1 MLSLLTR
8 IAIAIAA
15 LVVIDSVRFADPD
28 LFVTLYSGR
37 EIVAHHGPPG
47 VDTASF
53 TVSGQPWN
61 DYEWLARL
69 VFYEV
74 ATIAGDRGL
83 VMLRLVLAAAIL
95 ATVVAVSRRSGGGAP
110 SLATAIALFTA
121 TAGGYLIF
129 RPTLFTFLALV
140 LLLTAVERLRQ
151 GAQWPLWAIP
161 VAIPLWANLH
171 AGFALGVVLLFL
183 LVTVGLAER
192 WIPVLS
198 RTFAPGVPWTRSLPC
213 FLASAA
219 LSGVHPLGYR
229 QWGAILGTVGG
240 TFTPSLS
247 EWRPL
252 TDFGFREM
260 WPAYLLM
267 VVVAVAMIVGR
278 KRIAAF
284 DVASAL
290 LLGAAAFVRVRFV
303 PLFALC
309 ATLVLVQALPALGET
324 ACGRR
329 FAAVR
334 DALPRLSRA
343 TATFLAILALG
354 IVAWRSGVP
363 DLRIRKIPYL
373 VPVSAVK
380 FLEANRITGRI
391 LTEYDWG
398 GYVRWK
404 IPDATIFVDGRS
416 DTVYP
421 LAVIE
426 DWARFVN
433 ALGDWRDVP
442 ARYGAQVILLRR
454 DQSVIP
460 SLEQDA
466 GWIPAY
472 SDPFASVFVRD
483 APENAVVIEALRAG
497 RGVVPV
503 VRPEDYLGL

>member
-1 MLSLLTR
+1 MLSMLTR
-8 IAIAIAA
+8 IAIALAA

-53 TVSGQPWN
+53 TVAGRPWN
-61 DYEWLARL
+61 DYEWLARV
-69 VFYEV
+69 VFYEL
-74 ATIAGDRGL
+74 ATAAGDRGL
-83 VMLRLVLAAAIL
+83 VVLRLVLAAAIL
-95 ATVVAVSRRSGGGAP
+95 ATVVAVSMRGGGGAP
-110 SLATAIALFTA
+110 SLATALALFTGA
-121 TAGGYLIF
+121 ASGYLLF

-140 LLLTAVERLRQ
+140 LLLTAVERFRQ
-151 GAQWPLWAIP
+151 GATWPLWAIP
-161 VAIPLWANLH
+161 AAIPLWVNLH
-171 AGFALGVVLLFL
+171 AGFALGVVLLGL

-192 WIPVLS
+192 WIPVLG
-198 RTFAPGVPWTRSLPC
+198 RTFSPGVPWTRSLPC

-219 LSGVHPLGYR
+219 LTGVHPLGYR
-229 QWGAILGTVGG
+229 QWSAILGTMGG

-252 TDFGFREM
+252 IEFGFRET

-267 VVVAVAMIVGR
+267 VVLVVAMVVGR

-284 DVASAL
+284 DVAAVL
-290 LLGAAAFVRVRFV
+290 LLGAAAFVRVRFL
-303 PLFALC
+303 PLFSLC
-309 ATLVLVQALPALGET
+309 ATLVLVRALPALRET
-324 ACGRR
+324 GLGRR
-329 FAAVR
+329 FETVR
-334 DALPRLSRA
+334 EALPRFSRA
-343 TATFLAILALG
+343 AATLLAILALVV
-354 IVAWRSGVP
+354 VAWRSGVP

-373 VPVSAVK
+373 MPVSAVK
-380 FLEANRITGRI
+380 FLQANGIAGRV

-421 LAVIE
+421 VAVIE

-433 ALGDWRDVP
+433 ALDGWRDTP
-442 ARYGAQVILLRR
+442 ARYGAQVVVLRR
-454 DQSVIP
+454 EQSVVP
-460 SLEQDA
+460 LLEQEP

-472 SDPFASVFVRD
+472 SDPFASVFLRD
-483 APENAVVIEALRAG
+483 GPENAAAIEALRAG
-497 RGVVPV
+497 RSVVPV
-503 VRPEDYLGL
+503 VRLEDYLGL